1 MLRTG
6 YSYVQMAWTYP
17 SAATLIISK
26 TLQKT
31 SRSVFREEGTFVKYF
46 FLSKQQQLFCL
57 LLTFSNFC
65 LLMNTFVILSHCR
78 CRMAQVYWQLQGTI
92 SLTQSCFRSGLL
104 ALQGSR
110 HLENA
115 NPLFC
120 HYTKKLKS
128 KFAPESWAHALLSNK
143 LTNYDM
149 SRWWDQVYL

>member
-1 MLRTG
+1 
-6 YSYVQMAWTYP
+6 
-17 SAATLIISK
+17 
-26 TLQKT
+26 
-31 SRSVFREEGTFVKYF
+31 
-46 FLSKQQQLFCL
+46 

-65 LLMNTFVILSHCR
+65 LLMNTFVILSHCL

-128 KFAPESWAHALLSNK
+128 KFSPESWAHALLSNK